1 MNITGLGGIGSYMH
15 SSTIKAAVNK
25 KFKDVKIIEIKK
37 YKFGMFSV
45 KVTKQMPRS
54 VKHGNIFGE
63 FDEGGINLDS
73 KITWV

>member
-1 MNITGLGGIGSYMH
+1 
-15 SSTIKAAVNK
+15 
-25 KFKDVKIIEIKK
+25 
-37 YKFGMFSV
+37 MFSV